1 MASIKFGNNRV
12 ALPANRILRIGIGIG
27 LVLLGLVG
35 FLPVLGFWMVP
46 LGLLVLSVD
55 IAIVRRWRRRFS
67 VWATRWWRF
76 YRRREPLRTV
86 RRRVHAFRQIP
97 IVKYWWPRA
106 SRVPRK
112 GKRGAP
118 PLPRIAEK
126 A

>member
-55 IAIVRRWRRRFS
+55 IAIVRRWRRRFT
-67 VWATRWWRF
+67 VWAERWWRF
-76 YRRREPLRTV
+76 YRRREPLRTM

-97 IVKYWWPRA
+97 IVKRWWPPA
-106 SRVPRK
+106 PRRRRR
-112 GKRGAP
+112 GKSPAA
-118 PLPRIAEK
+118 PLPRVPEQA
-126 A
+126 